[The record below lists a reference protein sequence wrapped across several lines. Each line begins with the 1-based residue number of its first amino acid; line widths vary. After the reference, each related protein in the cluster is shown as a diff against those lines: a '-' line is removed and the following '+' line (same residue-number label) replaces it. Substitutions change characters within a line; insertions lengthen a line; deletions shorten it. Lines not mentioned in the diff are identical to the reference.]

1 MGFVVQNIRKFE
13 KNMIFQKKIKEV
25 FDEYQQATL
34 ALYSNYSNAYI
45 ELIEPLDEKS
55 FTWNALI
62 KNGNHFH
69 HLCYSVRTAEEMN
82 CIAKEERLIEIMKPV
97 PAILFNN
104 QYVAFYFS
112 RNKQII
118 EFVIDI

>member
-62 KNGNHFH
+62 K
-69 HLCYSVRTAEEMN
+69 TAIIFIIYVIQ
-82 CIAKEERLIEIMKPV
+82 CV
-97 PAILFNN
+97 PL
-104 QYVAFYFS
+104 
-112 RNKQII
+112 KK
-118 EFVIDI
+118 